1 MTINILHAKS
11 NRYQPLLFLW
21 SLLSSSAR
29 SALSSYQ
36 PPARVHGS
44 QAGGGCG
51 SVNGTSSSTTASN
64 STSTSSSTQTHQLL
78 STPAAMVS
86 SLRTRRHAH
95 YPPPWFS
102 VAPMMEWTDNHY
114 RTLARLIS
122 KNAWLYTEMLAAE
135 TIVYQKDNLDRFLE
149 YSPEQHPIVLQ
160 IGGNNLEN
168 LAKATELAEPYK
180 YDEINFNCGCPSP
193 RVAGHGCFGA
203 RLMLDPK
210 FVAEAMSVIAAHT
223 DAPVSVKCRIGVD
236 DHDSYNELC
245 DFIYKVSSQSPTR
258 HFIIHSRKALLNG
271 ISPAENRSIPPL
283 KYEYFYG
290 LLRDFPDL
298 RFTIN
303 GGINTVDEVNAARR
317 AGAHGVMVG
326 RAAFQKPWHT
336 LGHVDT
342 AIYGAPSSGV
352 TRRQILEKFQVYGDS
367 AVGKYGRKPTVRDV
381 ARPLLGLFHSEP
393 GNGVWKRKADAAFL
407 HCTTMKSFFEET
419 LVAIPDHVLDS
430 PIGEPSSGAVLLSR
444 HVRLLAKA
452 AGAAEEQKVK
462 INCDTKKE
470 DKNGSCSAAGIALAD
485 GPKPG
490 TPPEKLGKH
499 LLQFVLP
506 CPQLRSVADEAL

>member
-1 MTINILHAKS
+1 MKFPT
-11 NRYQPLLFLW
+11 
-21 SLLSSSAR
+21 SSSSYSYSYSSVTPIHSVFLR
-29 SALSSYQ
+29 TKNRGKLSFNLFQ
-36 PPARVHGS
+36 
-44 QAGGGCG
+44 
-51 SVNGTSSSTTASN
+51 GTSSSTTTASTTT
-64 STSTSSSTQTHQLL
+64 STSTSSSSSQNHQLL
-78 STPAAMVS
+78 SGSIPAAAAMVS
-86 SLRTRRHAH
+86 SPATHPHHAH
-95 YPPPWFS
+95 YPPPLFS

-168 LAKATELAEPYK
+168 LAKATELANPYK

-193 RVAGHGCFGA
+193 KVAGHGCFGA

-223 DAPVSVKCRIGVD
+223 DVPVSVKCRIGVD

-303 GGINTVDEVNAARR
+303 GGINTVEEVNAARR

-326 RAAFQKPWHT
+326 RAAYNKPWHT

-342 AIYGAPSSGV
+342 VVYGAPSSGL
-352 TRRQILEKFQVYGDS
+352 TRRQILEKFQVYGDT
-367 AVGKYGRKPTVRDV
+367 AVGRYGRKPTVRDV

-393 GNGVWKRKADAAFL
+393 GNGLWKRKADAAFQR
-407 HCTTMKSFFEET
+407 CTTMKEFFDET
-419 LVAIPDHVLDS
+419 LVAIPDYVLDK
-430 PIGEPSSGAVLLSR
+430 PIGEPPSGSGDPFANIHSLLPPAYESR
-444 HVRLLAKA
+444 EL
-452 AGAAEEQKVK
+452 E
-462 INCDTKKE
+462 
-470 DKNGSCSAAGIALAD
+470 
-485 GPKPG
+485 
-490 TPPEKLGKH
+490 
-499 LLQFVLP
+499 LQY
-506 CPQLRSVADEAL
+506 A